1 MPAAPRGDYAD
12 ELRAKVWLAAA
23 TAPSLRVSFVQIN
36 GTKAAV
42 RKIVDG
48 DRKIFIDTLRYIEK
62 FQADSKGL
70 KVTLSQILE
79 NDGIINDKS
88 ILKKIENFSD
98 ADRELISEILVFLE
112 RFENSFTKFR
122 RYISQYIEGG
132 ILADGLDVE
141 KFLNDRKIQFYIDVM
156 TKISLQ
162 FSIWNH
168 QIMILKDYEFQ
179 ETSKDI
185 LRGAESLQDFL
196 NQLISDK

>member
-1 MPAAPRGDYAD
+1 MPVAPRSDYAD
-12 ELRAKVWLAAA
+12 ELRAKVWLVAA
-23 TAPSLRVSFVQIN
+23 TAPSLQVSFVQIN

-48 DRKIFIDTLRYIEK
+48 DRKIFFETLRYIEK

-70 KVTLSQILE
+70 KVTLSKILE
-79 NDGIINDKS
+79 NDSVIDDKS

-112 RFENSFTKFR
+112 RFENSFIKFR

>member
-23 TAPSLRVSFVQIN
+23 TAPSLRVSFVQKN
-36 GTKAAV
+36 GTKVAV
-42 RKIVDG
+42 SKIVDG
-48 DRKIFIDTLRYIEK
+48 DRKIFIETLRYIEK

-70 KVTLSQILE
+70 KVTLSKILE
-79 NDGIINDKS
+79 NDGVINDKS
-88 ILKKIENFSD
+88 ILKKIKNFSD

>member
-23 TAPSLRVSFVQIN
+23 TAPSLRVSFVQKN
-36 GTKAAV
+36 GTKVAV

-48 DRKIFIDTLRYIEK
+48 DRKIFIETLRYIEK

-70 KVTLSQILE
+70 KVTLSKILE
-79 NDGIINDKS
+79 NDGVINDKS
-88 ILKKIENFSD
+88 ILKKIENLSD

-112 RFENSFTKFR
+112 RFENSFIKFR

>member
-23 TAPSLRVSFVQIN
+23 IAPSLRVSFVQKN
-36 GTKAAV
+36 GTKVAV

-48 DRKIFIDTLRYIEK
+48 DRKIFIETLRYIEK

-70 KVTLSQILE
+70 KVTLSKILE
-79 NDGIINDKS
+79 NDGVINDKS
-88 ILKKIENFSD
+88 ILKKIENLSD

>member
-1 MPAAPRGDYAD
+1 MPAAPCGDYAD

-23 TAPSLRVSFVQIN
+23 TAPSLRVSFVQKN
-36 GTKAAV
+36 GTKVAV

-48 DRKIFIDTLRYIEK
+48 DRKIFIETLRYIEK

-70 KVTLSQILE
+70 KVTLSKILE
-79 NDGIINDKS
+79 NDGVINDKS

>member
-23 TAPSLRVSFVQIN
+23 TAPSLRVSFVQKK
-36 GTKAAV
+36 GTKVAV

-48 DRKIFIDTLRYIEK
+48 DRKIFIETLRYIEK

-70 KVTLSQILE
+70 KVTLSKILE
-79 NDGIINDKS
+79 NDGVINDKS
-88 ILKKIENFSD
+88 ILKKIKNFSD

>member
-1 MPAAPRGDYAD
+1 MPAAPCGDYAD
-12 ELRAKVWLAAA
+12 ELRAKVWLAAE

-48 DRKIFIDTLRYIEK
+48 DRQIFFQTLRYIEK
-62 FQADSKGL
+62 FQADSRGL
-70 KVTLSQILE
+70 KVTLSKILE
-79 NDGIINDKS
+79 NNGVVNDKS